1 MSCRWKSSRVL
12 QTWARPLNS
21 EQLERRK
28 ETGCR
33 LRLCKMALQLPD
45 LPTLKIFSFL
55 DAFSLLQASQVNREW
70 NRVAENDHLWRNL
83 CLKKWSFCNFSK
95 CLGSQTWKQFFL
107 KQTKQEY
114 QMALAQPE
122 DFIFKEA
129 TGNLGIIGPMAYLS
143 GNGPTM
149 GGQEKSIICT
159 VSSKHVLYAWDV
171 QEGTMIWSSPVQQSS
186 ITHLATLPQ
195 MHLAFTVDLEGTVKV
210 WNCQDQDALA
220 TFPVSQACFSL
231 EVCLTKDGP
240 FLMVGNSEGDIYTL
254 TVPELRGVS
263 KVHAFKYTVDL
274 LHCSPDKKWVFA
286 SGTHQNILPRVFF
299 TECLLKPS
307 EGKSPLSLS
316 IPFSSCCRACWAPRR
331 TSRITL
337 MYRRGSSKKTGFTT
351 FDLMTERTGGRT
363 VIQAHQVA
371 TFLLPVHMES
381 PIWMGASDG
390 NMIVFESG
398 PYLFLFTISGH
409 QLQRFEDHQR
419 TIGNLWADSLH
430 VLTTSMDDSL
440 HVYMWEEE
448 GRYPYLKSCCHLE
461 HIGSDL
467 TPSCYVSK
475 AICDN
480 MSIVCVV
487 SKNRESSILVMYS
500 LHT

>member
-1 MSCRWKSSRVL
+1 
-12 QTWARPLNS
+12 
-21 EQLERRK
+21 
-28 ETGCR
+28 
-33 LRLCKMALQLPD
+33 MALQLPD

-129 TGNLGIIGPMAYLS
+129 TGNLGIRTAYLS

-149 GGQEKSIICT
+149 GGREKSIICT
-159 VSSKHVLYAWDV
+159 VSSKHMLYAWDV
-171 QEGTMIWSSPVQQSS
+171 QE
-186 ITHLATLPQ
+186 
-195 MHLAFTVDLEGTVKV
+195 
-210 WNCQDQDALA
+210 
-220 TFPVSQACFSL
+220 
-231 EVCLTKDGP
+231 
-240 FLMVGNSEGDIYTL
+240 VGNSEGDIYTL

-480 MSIVCVV
+480 VSIVCVV

>member
-1 MSCRWKSSRVL
+1 
-12 QTWARPLNS
+12 
-21 EQLERRK
+21 
-28 ETGCR
+28 
-33 LRLCKMALQLPD
+33 
-45 LPTLKIFSFL
+45 
-55 DAFSLLQASQVNREW
+55 
-70 NRVAENDHLWRNL
+70 
-83 CLKKWSFCNFSK
+83 
-95 CLGSQTWKQFFL
+95 
-107 KQTKQEY
+107 
-114 QMALAQPE
+114 
-122 DFIFKEA
+122 
-129 TGNLGIIGPMAYLS
+129 
-143 GNGPTM
+143 
-149 GGQEKSIICT
+149 
-159 VSSKHVLYAWDV
+159 
-171 QEGTMIWSSPVQQSS
+171 MIWSSPVQQSS

-195 MHLAFTVDLEGTVKV
+195 LHLAFTVDLEGTVKV

-480 MSIVCVV
+480 VSIVCVV

>member
-1 MSCRWKSSRVL
+1 MGEDDWI
-12 QTWARPLNS
+12 A
-21 EQLERRK
+21 
-28 ETGCR
+28 
-33 LRLCKMALQLPD
+33 
-45 LPTLKIFSFL
+45 
-55 DAFSLLQASQVNREW
+55 
-70 NRVAENDHLWRNL
+70 NL

-149 GGQEKSIICT
+149 GGREKSIICT
-159 VSSKHVLYAWDV
+159 VSSKHMLYAWDV

-363 VIQAHQVA
+363 VIQ
-371 TFLLPVHMES
+371 VHMES

-390 NMIVFESG
+390 NMIVFDSG

-419 TIGNLWADSLH
+419 TIGNLWDSLH

-487 SKNRESSILVMYS
+487 SKNRKLKGS
-500 LHT
+500 LPIGEG

>member
-1 MSCRWKSSRVL
+1 
-12 QTWARPLNS
+12 
-21 EQLERRK
+21 
-28 ETGCR
+28 
-33 LRLCKMALQLPD
+33 MALQLPD

-55 DAFSLLQASQVNREW
+55 DAFSLLQASQVNRV
-70 NRVAENDHLWRNL
+70 NVLHDPNL

-129 TGNLGIIGPMAYLS
+129 TGNLGPMAYLS

-149 GGQEKSIICT
+149 GGREKSIICT
-159 VSSKHVLYAWDV
+159 VSSKHMLYAWDV

-195 MHLAFTVDLEGTVKV
+195 MYLAFTVDLEGTVKV

-240 FLMVGNSEGDIYTL
+240 FLMVSEPCIWRAPTKQNACCLGRCCGPIT
-254 TVPELRGVS
+254 
-263 KVHAFKYTVDL
+263 
-274 LHCSPDKKWVFA
+274 KWVF
-286 SGTHQNILPRVFF
+286 VFF
-299 TECLLKPS
+299 TECLLKPP

-398 PYLFLFTISGH
+398 PYLFLFTISGY

-419 TIGNLWADSLH
+419 TIGNLWAVRMHLLPPAP
-430 VLTTSMDDSL
+430 LTALPVTLGHSSRISF
-440 HVYMWEEE
+440 E
-448 GRYPYLKSCCHLE
+448 GFSACPH
-461 HIGSDL
+461 HIYG
-467 TPSCYVSK
+467 
-475 AICDN
+475 
-480 MSIVCVV
+480 
-487 SKNRESSILVMYS
+487 
-500 LHT
+500 

>member
-1 MSCRWKSSRVL
+1 
-12 QTWARPLNS
+12 
-21 EQLERRK
+21 
-28 ETGCR
+28 
-33 LRLCKMALQLPD
+33 
-45 LPTLKIFSFL
+45 
-55 DAFSLLQASQVNREW
+55 
-70 NRVAENDHLWRNL
+70 
-83 CLKKWSFCNFSK
+83 
-95 CLGSQTWKQFFL
+95 
-107 KQTKQEY
+107 
-114 QMALAQPE
+114 
-122 DFIFKEA
+122 
-129 TGNLGIIGPMAYLS
+129 
-143 GNGPTM
+143 
-149 GGQEKSIICT
+149 
-159 VSSKHVLYAWDV
+159 
-171 QEGTMIWSSPVQQSS
+171 MIWSSPVQQSS

-195 MHLAFTVDLEGTVKV
+195 MYLAFTVDLEGTVKV

-240 FLMVGNSEGDIYTL
+240 FLMVSESGNSEGDIYTL

-263 KVHAFKYTVDL
+263 KVH
-274 LHCSPDKKWVFA
+274 KWVF
-286 SGTHQNILPRVFF
+286 VFF
-299 TECLLKPS
+299 TECLLKPP

-398 PYLFLFTISGH
+398 PYLFLFTISGY

-419 TIGNLWADSLH
+419 TIGNLWAVRMHLLPPAP
-430 VLTTSMDDSL
+430 LTALPVTLGHSSRISF
-440 HVYMWEEE
+440 E
-448 GRYPYLKSCCHLE
+448 GFSACPH
-461 HIGSDL
+461 HIYG
-467 TPSCYVSK
+467 
-475 AICDN
+475 
-480 MSIVCVV
+480 
-487 SKNRESSILVMYS
+487 
-500 LHT
+500 

>member
-1 MSCRWKSSRVL
+1 MRIMVF
-12 QTWARPLNS
+12 Q
-21 EQLERRK
+21 
-28 ETGCR
+28 
-33 LRLCKMALQLPD
+33 
-45 LPTLKIFSFL
+45 
-55 DAFSLLQASQVNREW
+55 EW

-95 CLGSQTWKQFFL
+95 CLGSQTWKQFFF

-129 TGNLGIIGPMAYLS
+129 TGNLGILGPMAYLS

-149 GGQEKSIICT
+149 GGREKSIICT
-159 VSSKHVLYAWDV
+159 VSSKHMLYAWDV
-171 QEGTMIWSSPVQQSS
+171 QEGTMIWSSPVQQPS

-363 VIQAHQVA
+363 VIQVCVCLFHMKTAHQVA

-467 TPSCYVSK
+467 TPS
-475 AICDN
+475 
-480 MSIVCVV
+480 
-487 SKNRESSILVMYS
+487 
-500 LHT
+500 

>member
-1 MSCRWKSSRVL
+1 MFTLHRDSQEWDAALEKGRR
-12 QTWARPLNS
+12 
-21 EQLERRK
+21 ERRK
-28 ETGCR
+28 TGR
-33 LRLCKMALQLPD
+33 KREGRGRKRKRMRIMVFQ
-45 LPTLKIFSFL
+45 
-55 DAFSLLQASQVNREW
+55 EW

-114 QMALAQPE
+114 QMALVQPE

-149 GGQEKSIICT
+149 GGREKSIICT
-159 VSSKHVLYAWDV
+159 VSSKHMLYAWDV

-195 MHLAFTVDLEGTVKV
+195 MYLAFTVDLEGTVKV

-351 FDLMTERTGGRT
+351 FDLMAERTGGRT
-363 VIQAHQVA
+363 VIQVG
-371 TFLLPVHMES
+371 TSCNDL
-381 PIWMGASDG
+381 
-390 NMIVFESG
+390 
-398 PYLFLFTISGH
+398 
-409 QLQRFEDHQR
+409 R
-419 TIGNLWADSLH
+419 T
-430 VLTTSMDDSL
+430 TR
-440 HVYMWEEE
+440 
-448 GRYPYLKSCCHLE
+448 GRS
-461 HIGSDL
+461 
-467 TPSCYVSK
+467 
-475 AICDN
+475 AICGRILC
-480 MSIVCVV
+480 MSSPHLWMTPCMCTCGKRKAVI
-487 SKNRESSILVMYS
+487 
-500 LHT
+500 HTSRAAVTWNT

>member
-1 MSCRWKSSRVL
+1 MRIMVF
-12 QTWARPLNS
+12 Q
-21 EQLERRK
+21 
-28 ETGCR
+28 
-33 LRLCKMALQLPD
+33 
-45 LPTLKIFSFL
+45 
-55 DAFSLLQASQVNREW
+55 EW

-95 CLGSQTWKQFFL
+95 CLGSQTWKQFFF

-129 TGNLGIIGPMAYLS
+129 TGNLGILGPMAYLS

-149 GGQEKSIICT
+149 GGREKSIICT
-159 VSSKHVLYAWDV
+159 VSSKHMLYAWDV
-171 QEGTMIWSSPVQQSS
+171 QEGTMIWSSPVQQPS

-363 VIQAHQVA
+363 VIQVG
-371 TFLLPVHMES
+371 TSCNDLR
-381 PIWMGASDG
+381 ITR
-390 NMIVFESG
+390 G
-398 PYLFLFTISGH
+398 PS
-409 QLQRFEDHQR
+409 
-419 TIGNLWADSLH
+419 
-430 VLTTSMDDSL
+430 
-440 HVYMWEEE
+440 
-448 GRYPYLKSCCHLE
+448 
-461 HIGSDL
+461 
-467 TPSCYVSK
+467 
-475 AICDN
+475 AICGRILC
-480 MSIVCVV
+480 MSSPHLWMTPCMCTCGKRKAVI
-487 SKNRESSILVMYS
+487 
-500 LHT
+500 HTSRAAVTWNT